1 MVGIL
6 AIGLPH
12 FHRSLAFSFPPH
24 AFDFSRGFF
33 LGLGSSMLVAMY
45 DYLGYYDVCYIGD
58 EVRDPAR
65 VIPRS
70 ILYCIL
76 MSALGYLAINVTL
89 IGVVPWQQAM
99 HSHFLVS
106 EFMQQLHGRAAAVV
120 ITLMILWTAF
130 GSVFALLLGY
140 SRIPYA
146 AAVDG
151 FFFRAFARVHPTK
164 NFPQVSLLVLG
175 AVSIVAAFFP
185 LDVVITALITTRLLV
200 QFMAQIFAL
209 PLLRRLPQKDRPYR
223 MWLYPLPAIIAFV
236 GWSYIFLTSGWKYVA
251 LGLLTLAVGVSI
263 YFFRAH
269 STRTWPFA
277 LIPAREQDI

>member
-1 MVGIL
+1 
-6 AIGLPH
+6 
-12 FHRSLAFSFPPH
+12 
-24 AFDFSRGFF
+24 
-33 LGLGSSMLVAMY
+33 
-45 DYLGYYDVCYIGD
+45 
-58 EVRDPAR
+58 
-65 VIPRS
+65 
-70 ILYCIL
+70 
-76 MSALGYLAINVTL
+76 
-89 IGVVPWQQAM
+89 
-99 HSHFLVS
+99 
-106 EFMQQLHGRAAAVV
+106 MQQIHGRTAAIL

-146 AAVDG
+146 AALDG

-185 LDVVITALITTRLLV
+185 LDVVITALITTRVLV

-209 PLLRRLPQKDRPYR
+209 PLLRRLPRQDRPYQ
-223 MWLYPLPAIIAFV
+223 MWLYPVPALIAFV

-251 LGLLTLAVGVSI
+251 LGLLTLAAGVLI
-263 YFFRAH
+263 YCFRAY

-277 LIPAREQDI
+277 LIQRRVQDI